1 MKEIVESG
9 ELGTLTKVEASLAL
23 PAGLINKDTDIRMV
37 YDLGGGALMDAGCE
51 SSIAVFCEYRRATF
65 RRLYLVRLPISYRCR
80 SYEDH
85 QCQGRCTSKVP
96 QD

>member
-9 ELGTLTKVEASLAL
+9 ELGTLTKVEANLTF
-23 PAGLINKDTDIRMV
+23 PAGVFKDTDIRMV
-37 YDLGGGALMDAGCE
+37 YNLGGGAMMDAGCE
-51 SSIAVFCEYRRATF
+51 SSIAVSCEYHRATS
-65 RRLYLVRLPISYRCR
+65 RRLYLVHLPISYRCR

-96 QD
+96 YD